1 MQPHLSTSGALGK
14 PLPPLEAYPRPLFL
28 SVDPV
33 TSSNITDN
41 AAALCTSVLHLIV
54 SLIKYVIECTQQV
67 CLQCIAYLSCAFR
80 LHN

>member
-54 SLIKYVIECTQQV
+54 LLINYLISLLSVHNKFV
-67 CLQCIAYLSCAFR
+67 CSVLLT
-80 LHN
+80 